1 MFGKNKKTKAQA
13 PSLPKLPEGVQVH
26 VMPEQFKGKTLM
38 TKKMPEPAAAK
49 PVPKPL
55 PKPAP
60 KPVPK
65 KPGSQKKKK
74 SSSGLL
80 IVALLLVLLAIIGG
94 VIAFILLTQEDP
106 EPVIVEVP
114 VEVPVE
120 VEAVESDP
128 VPALDT
134 DSDGLTDVEEALY
147 GTDHRNPDTDADTF
161 LDGNEVFHRYD
172 PLALSPSTLLD
183 TGSVEIFLSPDTIFE
198 VYYPA
203 SWEAAS
209 AFDMGTGVLS
219 DVQFRTSNTATISI
233 AVVAELPFSTETS
246 TLIKAAGFEEGLTK
260 EGYLSYEDQEEL
272 VFYVDAGEALYKFE
286 YDLADESLIHFLQ
299 TFKMVVNSFK
309 VLK

>member
-1 MFGKNKKTKAQA
+1 MFGKTKKAAAQA
-13 PSLPKLPEGVQVH
+13 PYLPKLPEGVQVH
-26 VMPEQFKGKTLM
+26 VMPEQFKGKALM
-38 TKKMPEPAAAK
+38 MKKPPVPVAPKPDPK
-49 PVPKPL
+49 PV
-55 PKPAP
+55 P

-65 KPGSQKKKK
+65 KPAPTQKK
-74 SSSGLL
+74 SGSGLL
-80 IVALLLVLLAIIGG
+80 IVALLLVLVAIIGG
-94 VIAFILLTQEDP
+94 VIAFLLVTQEDQ
-106 EPVIVEVP
+106 EPVVVQVP

-120 VEAVESDP
+120 DPKPTEP

-183 TGSVEIFLSPDTIFE
+183 TGSVDIFLSPDTAFE

-219 DVQFRTSNTATISI
+219 EVQFRTSNTATISI
-233 AVVAELPFSTETS
+233 RSISALPFSTES
-246 TLIKAAGFEEGLTK
+246 AADIKAAGFEEGLTK
-260 EGYLSYEDQEEL
+260 EGYLSYEDQEEMI
-272 VFYVDAGEALYKFE
+272 FYVDARGTLYVFE

-309 VLK
+309 IL